1 MENFAAIEAAQHE
14 LRGLWGFMQEVT
26 QQQETIRLELYQGE
40 HEEMTI
46 ERILHH
52 KTLNEVLREQIGL
65 QAMCRAAIVEQEEG
79 LEALM
84 RTDRLCHQLLR
95 QAELRLMAA
104 AMAHIRQ
111 LVKERRTW
119 KSLRR
124 WRLASTMRTWRSYT
138 SRRWEQRYR
147 AQHAALEKQKLVERE
162 LAELLFAKPLGE
174 ADSEA
179 QASGSLI
186 TALDQA
192 WQDADEESSAL
203 TVICQ
208 ANNKYLE
215 ATPATTQEQ
224 CLAAYASA
232 LAECACESERPRK
245 VKFLNSYNGGSLI
258 QARRSVTPSSR
269 DLGKRSSLARAM
281 TPPATRSTGSAKK
294 VAPCKSYVRCEDTEL
309 HLAPDSCPEE
319 HIHLANQSR
328 KELPKQWQKTRE
340 NLKKSKRPSSPRPW
354 R

>member
-147 AQHAALEKQKLVERE
+147 AQHAALET
-162 LAELLFAKPLGE
+162 FG
-174 ADSEA
+174 
-179 QASGSLI
+179 
-186 TALDQA
+186 
-192 WQDADEESSAL
+192 
-203 TVICQ
+203 
-208 ANNKYLE
+208 
-215 ATPATTQEQ
+215 
-224 CLAAYASA
+224 
-232 LAECACESERPRK
+232 
-245 VKFLNSYNGGSLI
+245 
-258 QARRSVTPSSR
+258 
-269 DLGKRSSLARAM
+269 
-281 TPPATRSTGSAKK
+281 
-294 VAPCKSYVRCEDTEL
+294 
-309 HLAPDSCPEE
+309 
-319 HIHLANQSR
+319 
-328 KELPKQWQKTRE
+328 
-340 NLKKSKRPSSPRPW
+340 
-354 R
+354 